1 MATQKK
7 SQGASQGA
15 DSPVNLL
22 LTGVICLAVG
32 LGIGYY
38 FGRQVAEVSNP
49 VGSASSQPTSQSGPA
64 APLQD
69 PAALMQQEAAL
80 KAMLASNPKDLNTL
94 VQLGNLYY
102 DSARFQQAIEYYQ
115 KALQIDPKNPNVQT
129 DLGTS
134 YWNINQADPA
144 IAAFQKS
151 LAVDP
156 GHAQTLYNLGV
167 VYLHGKNDVEAA
179 KKAWQT
185 LLAKNPGYPDRAK
198 VEQQLAA
205 LAAPPSAM
213 PVAPAANQPA
223 AQGVEDLLERMK
235 SRKP

>member
-7 SQGASQGA
+7 SQAAPSRT

-38 FGRQVAEVSNP
+38 FGRQFAEVSVP
-49 VGSASSQPTSQSGPA
+49 AQSVPSQQMPQSGPA

-69 PAALMQQEAAL
+69 PAAFMQQEAAL
-80 KAMLASNPKDLNTL
+80 KAMLTVNPKDLNSL

-102 DSARFQQAIEYYQ
+102 DSARYQQAIEYYG
-115 KALQIDPKNPNVQT
+115 KAVQIDPKNPNVQT

-144 IAAFQKS
+144 IAAFEKS

-167 VYLHGKNDVEAA
+167 VYLHGKNDVERA

-205 LAAPPSAM
+205 LASPQSAAPA
-213 PVAPAANQPA
+213 APAANQPGS
-223 AQGVEDLLERMK
+223 QGVEDLLERMK
-235 SRKP
+235 SRKQ